1 MKVGVCSSKD
11 EATNKKQQR
20 ATMVSEQCLEVVADE
35 EILKS
40 GTAVEINV
48 NKENNRYGNV
58 PPNLPPI
65 DKKASDEVQF
75 AKSQNYLRPNVCR
88 LNDLN

>member
-48 NKENNRYGNV
+48 NKEKNR
-58 PPNLPPI
+58 
-65 DKKASDEVQF
+65 
-75 AKSQNYLRPNVCR
+75 
-88 LNDLN
+88 